1 MPEPLALSAA
11 GLSLAAPDGRTIL
24 RDASLELP
32 AGARAWIEGPP
43 GSGKRALLKVLAGL
57 LAPQAGEVRL
67 GGVRLWP
74 GDGAGQLRG
83 RARLGFAFAQ
93 GGLLSNLSLRE
104 NLALPLRFAGR
115 APREVDA
122 ALEAALARFGLADQ
136 AELRPHALGP
146 RSRRLAQWARLD
158 LLDPEVIFL
167 SEPFADLDGAA
178 LAQASEALARWAGD
192 PSRLLLAAGDPAQAP
207 RLPGARRLR
216 LESGILHPTGSA
228 P

>member
-11 GLSLAAPDGRTIL
+11 GLWLAAPDGRTIL

-32 AGARAWIEGPP
+32 PGGRAWIEGPP

-57 LAPQAGEVRL
+57 LAPQSGEVRL

-115 APREVDA
+115 GQRDLDDALDA
-122 ALEAALARFGLADQ
+122 ALAAYGLEDQ

-158 LLDPEVIFL
+158 LLDPEAIFL
-167 SEPFADLDGAA
+167 SEPFGDLDGAA
-178 LAQASEALARWAGD
+178 VDRVSATLARWAAD
-192 PSRLLLAAGDPAQAP
+192 PARLLLAAGHPAQAS

-216 LESGILHPTGSA
+216 LDAGLLHPTGSA